1 MKNAFDGPIRR
12 LDTAGEKK
20 IYELG
25 YINRNPKTKKVK
37 RKKTENNRTEYNC
50 GTPTKEVPYMKSG
63 CQKKKK
69 EE

>member
-1 MKNAFDGPIRR
+1 MEILILKKKKTNTVTEMKNAFDGPIRR

-37 RKKTENNRTEYNC
+37 RKKTEN
-50 GTPTKEVPYMKSG
+50 S
-63 CQKKKK
+63 
-69 EE
+69 

>member
-25 YINRNPKTKKVK
+25 PSGQNSHLSTTDLNSSMCTIQSSYQSGLL
-37 RKKTENNRTEYNC
+37 EYQSWYLSC
-50 GTPTKEVPYMKSG
+50 LI
-63 CQKKKK
+63 
-69 EE
+69 

>member
-37 RKKTENNRTEYNC
+37 RKKTEN
-50 GTPTKEVPYMKSG
+50 S
-63 CQKKKK
+63 
-69 EE
+69 

>member
-1 MKNAFDGPIRR
+1 MR
-12 LDTAGEKK
+12 
-20 IYELG
+20 IYHRHLQKE
-25 YINRNPKTKKVK
+25 IQ
-37 RKKTENNRTEYNC
+37 RKKTENNGTEYNC